1 MKNTFLCTIF
11 VFLLTVIFPLKSF
24 SQTNKAIVMP
34 KTIVYKRVGL
44 EKNDFKAT
52 FTIIYP
58 RIKILGSKTVEQ
70 KIIKF
75 LNYEKVFDYSLGD
88 EIKKFSSLENVYYKL
103 NYNKNGFLDVTLF
116 METFGAYPWTTKE
129 YFVFNLKTGEQI
141 NVSELFN
148 PGSTAQLT
156 KKIRT
161 AILHELKQRQI
172 SPEDALSFQYPS
184 ITIEQIQLDNMEGF
198 SINDK
203 GLTFI
208 FDYNFNFASKA
219 DEPAGRY
226 FFGWAELKPFIKPDG
241 LLGKF
246 IR

>member
-1 MKNTFLCTIF
+1 
-11 VFLLTVIFPLKSF
+11 
-24 SQTNKAIVMP
+24 MP

-58 RIKILGSKTVEQ
+58 RIKISGSKSVEQ
-70 KIIKF
+70 KIVKF
-75 LNYEKVFDYSLGD
+75 LNYEKVFDYSLDD

-103 NYNKNGFLDVTLF
+103 NYNKNGFLDITLF
-116 METFGAYPWTTKE
+116 METLGAYPWTTKE

-141 NVSELFN
+141 NINELFN

-156 KKIRT
+156 KKIKT
-161 AILHELKQRQI
+161 AMLRELKQRQI
-172 SPEDALSFQYPS
+172 SPENAFSFKDEL
-184 ITIEQIQLDNMEGF
+184 TLEKIQLNDLEGF
-198 SINDK
+198 SLSNR

-226 FFGWAELKPFIKPDG
+226 FFGWTELKPFIKPDG